1 MHLSPHRIVHRL
13 STACAVLTL
22 GLLAAASA
30 QARPDDRRHGPGA
43 QGGPAH
49 HQHGQPGKPGKPHQ
63 AHKAGRKGPHHGHA
77 HAGGPPPHAPA
88 HGLRRG
94 AGPQHDW
101 YRGGRVPPMYRTPHY
116 VVSAWRG
123 HHLAAPP
130 RGYHWVQYGSDYLL
144 IAVATG
150 VIAQL
155 VLGSR

>member
-94 AGPQHDW
+94 AGPQPCP
-101 YRGGRVPPMYRTPHY
+101 GLAPTP
-116 VVSAWRG
+116 
-123 HHLAAPP
+123 
-130 RGYHWVQYGSDYLL
+130 
-144 IAVATG
+144 
-150 VIAQL
+150 
-155 VLGSR
+155 